1 MLIAKG
7 ENTMTMP
14 EIEGITLQAAP
25 PAASEPR
32 PATKPNTAPR
42 KPRVEPDKVKS
53 GKKTTPA
60 KKSAQAPKAAKPAKP
75 AKAGAREGS
84 KAEKVL
90 ELLNRP
96 QGATLADLMK
106 ATGWQKHSIRGF
118 LSGTV
123 GKKMGLTL
131 ISNKEEGGERN
142 YSVKP

>member
-1 MLIAKG
+1 M
-7 ENTMTMP
+7 MP
-14 EIEGITLQAAP
+14 MVPEITLQAAP
-25 PAASEPR
+25 AQASDPTTPTNAMR
-32 PATKPNTAPR
+32 APR
-42 KPRVEPDKVKS
+42 KPRVAPERTKS

-60 KKSAQAPKAAKPAKP
+60 QKRAKTPNAAKQAKP

-90 ELLNRP
+90 ELLKRR

-131 ISNKEEGGERN
+131 ISKKAEGGERN